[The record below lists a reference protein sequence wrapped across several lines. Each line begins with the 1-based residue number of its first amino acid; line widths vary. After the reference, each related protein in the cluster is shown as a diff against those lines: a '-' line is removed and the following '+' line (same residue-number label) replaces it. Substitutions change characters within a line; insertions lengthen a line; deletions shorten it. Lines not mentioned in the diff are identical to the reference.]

1 MAMWLLLISI
11 FTVAAKNPRN
21 TLANCLLT
29 VDGEVA
35 RGLHVQLLDHNLVGA
50 LLRRGWVLDDE
61 RVGVLLEAPVVL
73 VALEQ
78 LQPELAASD
87 VLIE

>member
-1 MAMWLLLISI
+1 MHRKVFI
-11 FTVAAKNPRN
+11 
-21 TLANCLLT
+21 LANCSLT

-50 LLRRGWVLDDE
+50 LLRRGRVLDDE

-87 VLIE
+87 VLIEENELIWLMNELIN